1 MNLFGSD
8 HKMPPQHAGWETRC
22 AWISLLWFFT
32 YPLLS
37 LWFIS
42 RARFQADLVEIH
54 YIHWCTSLMGS
65 IYGDARR
72 SLSAEI
78 GIEVL
83 KRLSTLTGGGRL
95 SILTGGG
102 HCAQRWTETLSE
114 SWGLGPQLHPVSRF
128 NDEKSLSLSYCSL
141 YIYSFSNTISEG
153 GFDEA
158 SARRAKSFNRVIKD
172 RSHNHRSQ
180 AWQLT
185 PRLLRYSLTRVPI

>member
-1 MNLFGSD
+1 MSSGLSWD
-8 HKMPPQHAGWETRC
+8 
-22 AWISLLWFFT
+22 SLIH
-32 YPLLS
+32 S
-37 LWFIS
+37 LIHFI
-42 RARFQADLVEIH
+42 
-54 YIHWCTSLMGS
+54 IHWSSSLRFAIETLLPTTSVQ
-65 IYGDARR
+65 AN
-72 SLSAEI
+72 ETW
-78 GIEVL
+78 IEVL
-83 KRLSTLTGGGRL
+83 KRL